1 MFETSLIDL
10 EPKKKSRRAW
20 ILPVALTIHALAL
33 GSVTFASYWN
43 VSEIAAPEANLVFVS
58 LLPPPPPPPISK
70 RGTDAPQEK
79 PKTAAAEPKPEIKP
93 STPIQPDL
101 DKIQDKVEEQTSS
114 ASDVTSDLGPGDPKG
129 DPGGSEDGVSW
140 GVKDG
145 VGPVDGVDHGT
156 GEGPHGTGV
165 VEAVNDQPVRFTV
178 GMTRPALVYQ
188 VQPRYTEAARRA
200 GVQGAVTVDA
210 VIDEQGRV
218 TGVKILRSL
227 PMGLDQEA
235 VAAVKQWRF
244 TPATLAGKPVKV
256 YFSLTVNFRI
266 QR

>member
-10 EPKKKSRRAW
+10 APKKKSRRAL

-43 VSEIAAPEANLVFVS
+43 VAEIAEPEANLVFVS
-58 LLPPPPPPPISK
+58 LTPPPPPPPISK
-70 RGTDAPQEK
+70 RGTNVPQEK
-79 PKTAAAEPKPEIKP
+79 TKTAVEPKAEIKP
-93 STPIQPDL
+93 STPVQPDL
-101 DKIQDKVEEQTSS
+101 EKISDKVEEKTSS
-114 ASDVTSDLGPGDPKG
+114 ASDVTSDLGPGDPDG
-129 DPGGSEDGVSW
+129 DPDGDEKGVSW
-140 GVKDG
+140 GIKDG
-145 VGPVDGVDHGT
+145 VGPIDGVKDGT
-156 GEGPHGTGV
+156 GDAPYGDGV
-165 VEAVNDQPVRFTV
+165 VEAENDQPVRFTV

-218 TGVKILRSL
+218 TEVKILRSL

-235 VAAVKQWRF
+235 MSAVRQWRF

>member
-10 EPKKKSRRAW
+10 EPKKKSRRAL
-20 ILPVALTIHALAL
+20 ILPVALTIHLVGL

-43 VSEIAAPEANLVFVS
+43 VAEIAEPEANLVFVS
-58 LLPPPPPPPISK
+58 LTPPPPPPISK
-70 RGTDAPQEK
+70 RGTDAPREK
-79 PKTAAAEPKPEIKP
+79 LKAAVEVPKPEIKP
-93 STPIQPDL
+93 SGAVQPDL
-101 DKIQDKVEEQTSS
+101 EKIPEKVEET
-114 ASDVTSDLGPGDPKG
+114 ASTGDVVSDLGPGDPEG
-129 DPGGSEDGVSW
+129 DLEGSEDGVSW
-140 GVKDG
+140 GVKHG
-145 VGPVDGVDHGT
+145 VGPADGVEHGT
-156 GEGPHGTGV
+156 GEAPYGNGA
-165 VEAVNDQPVRFTV
+165 VEPANDQPIRLTAA
-178 GMTRPALVYQ
+178 MTRPAVTYQ
-188 VQPRYTEAARRA
+188 VQPRYSEAARRA

-218 TGVKILRSL
+218 TEVRILRGL
-227 PMGLDQEA
+227 PMGLDREA